1 VVKAI
6 IIDDENLWIE
16 LFSNLL
22 GKHCPTVSVAGK
34 FNNAA
39 EGVAGIRQHQP
50 DVVFT
55 DIEMPCMN
63 GFEMLRQ
70 FDEINFDVIFI
81 TAFDHYA
88 VKAFKCSALDYLLK
102 PVDPEELKAAINKV
116 EQKKLRKATTDQ
128 MDIFLAVLKSRMS
141 PVKKIALPSA
151 EGITFVSP
159 GKIIRCES
167 DSNYTL
173 FIMEDN
179 QKILVAKTLKEAE
192 EILQDSGFVRI
203 HHSHLINPDYIDKY
217 IRGDG
222 GYVLMKDGSHIT
234 VSRSHREKFNE
245 MFSRM

>member
-1 VVKAI
+1 MVKAI
-6 IIDDENLWIE
+6 IIDDEKLWVE
-16 LFSNLL
+16 LFSDLLVKNCPSVNL
-22 GKHCPTVSVAGK
+22 AGK
-34 FNNAA
+34 YNNAT

-55 DIEMPCMN
+55 DIEMPGMN

-128 MDIFLAVLKSRMS
+128 MDLFLAVLKSRMS
-141 PVKKIALPSA
+141 PIKKIALPSA
-151 EGITFVSP
+151 EGITFASP
-159 GKIIRCES
+159 AKIIRCES

-173 FIMEDN
+173 FIMEDH

-234 VSRSHREKFNE
+234 VSRAHREKFNG